1 MYKFGLKRHISLLQI
16 EVESFTPVF
25 HKWIQE
31 DRLPQHLMID
41 IADYKH
47 IPDGP
52 QIMLIAHEG
61 HIVVDF
67 EDNKPGIQYI
77 RKAPLGESIT
87 DAIKGI
93 KEYLD
98 FAVELINIDDVLGS
112 KIEFSDEYELISNN
126 RFAFPNNK
134 ESGMELLQYT
144 SGVFND
150 HILSVQEPFDNS
162 RLKINIQ

>member
-1 MYKFGLKRHISLLQI
+1 MYKFGLKRHFTSLHI
-16 EVESFTPVF
+16 GVESFIPVF
-25 HKWIQE
+25 HRWIQE
-31 DRLPQHLMID
+31 DRFPQHLMID
-41 IADYKH
+41 VADYNH

-61 HIVVDF
+61 HIVIDF
-67 EDNKPGIQYI
+67 EDKKPGIQYI
-77 RKAPLGESIT
+77 RKAPLGGSIV

-98 FAVELINIDDVLGS
+98 FAVELIKIDDVLGD

-126 RFAFPNNK
+126 RYTFPNNE

-144 SGVFND
+144 SGIFNNQV
-150 HILSVQEPFDNS
+150 LSVQEPFDNS